1 MLIHNATFMV
11 DPQRGAEFLEWFA
24 PLARKAGPEGKSR
37 LSVMRQAGGETA
49 GETQA
54 LCVAFQG
61 EFESMEDVAA
71 WTSKRLR
78 PLVLL
83 LNAALHRMRW
93 CLLLC
98 LKRFF
103 NGNDTR
109 KQCVGNRTL

>member
-1 MLIHNATFMV
+1 MV

-71 WTSKRLR
+71 WMSKRLR
-78 PLVLL
+78 PLV
-83 LNAALHRMRW
+83 AAFER
-93 CLLLC
+93 
-98 LKRFF
+98 RFSPDAMVF
-103 NGNDTR
+103 TS
-109 KQCVGNRTL
+109 VFETIF

>member
-1 MLIHNATFMV
+1 MV

-24 PLARKAGPEGKSR
+24 PLARKAGPEGMSR
-37 LSVMRQAGGETA
+37 LSVMRQAGDETA

-78 PLVLL
+78 PLV
-83 LNAALHRMRW
+83 AAFER
-93 CLLLC
+93 
-98 LKRFF
+98 RFAPDAMVF
-103 NGNDTR
+103 TS
-109 KQCVGNRTL
+109 VFETIF

>member
-1 MLIHNATFMV
+1 MV

-78 PLVLL
+78 PLVD
-83 LNAALHRMRW
+83 AFER
-93 CLLLC
+93 
-98 LKRFF
+98 RFAPDAMVF
-103 NGNDTR
+103 TS
-109 KQCVGNRTL
+109 VFETIF

>member
-11 DPQRGAEFLEWFA
+11 DPHRGAEFLEWFA

-49 GETQA
+49 GEPQA

-78 PLVLL
+78 PLV
-83 LNAALHRMRW
+83 AAFER
-93 CLLLC
+93 
-98 LKRFF
+98 RFAPDAMVF
-103 NGNDTR
+103 TS
-109 KQCVGNRTL
+109 VFETIF